1 MQIVKKFGLVITLIA
16 ASGCVWNAK
25 ADSTPLASSTGT
37 TNSSSSATQVIS
49 PNPAWAAPLAG
60 SSWISFANT
69 GDPSVPGFIVVP
81 NGTAVT
87 FSQTF
92 NLVGTI
98 TGANLDVLA
107 DDTTSV
113 WLNGTELASGNLG
126 GSYPT
131 CSSLPIG
138 CLTST
143 MGVFNFTELQPY
155 LQDGSNTLSFVVYQ
169 EAGSSYGLDYAGTVV
184 TTPEPGSLMLLG
196 MGLFGVALTARRRLL
211 NQLSQIGY
219 PRLVLRATRS

>member
-1 MQIVKKFGLVITLIA
+1 VKKFGLVITLIA

-87 FSQTF
+87 FTQTF

-196 MGLFGVALTARRRLL
+196 MGFFGVALTARRRLL
-211 NQLSQIGY
+211 N
-219 PRLVLRATRS
+219 

>member
-1 MQIVKKFGLVITLIA
+1 VKKFGLVITLIA

-87 FSQTF
+87 FTQTF

-138 CLTST
+138 CLAST
-143 MGVFNFTELQPY
+143 MGVFNFAELQPY

-196 MGLFGVALTARRRLL
+196 MGMFGIAVTARRRLL
-211 NQLSQIGY
+211 N
-219 PRLVLRATRS
+219 

>member
-1 MQIVKKFGLVITLIA
+1 VKKFGLVITLIA

-87 FSQTF
+87 FTQTF

-196 MGLFGVALTARRRLL
+196 MGFFGVALTARRRLL
-211 NQLSQIGY
+211 S
-219 PRLVLRATRS
+219 

>member
-1 MQIVKKFGLVITLIA
+1 VKKFGLVITLIA

-211 NQLSQIGY
+211 N
-219 PRLVLRATRS
+219 

>member
-1 MQIVKKFGLVITLIA
+1 MKKFGLVITLIA

-87 FSQTF
+87 FTQTF

-143 MGVFNFTELQPY
+143 MGVFNFAELQPY

-211 NQLSQIGY
+211 N
-219 PRLVLRATRS
+219 